1 MEGCRDHNCPITRA
15 TGVDPNLPG
24 NEDWVQKVIANL
36 VRIFEGEKLTDDES
50 SSEEESEN

>member
-1 MEGCRDHNCPITRA
+1 MEGCRDYNCPITRA

-24 NEDWVQKVIANL
+24 NEDWVQKVVANL

>member
-24 NEDWVQKVIANL
+24 NEDWVQKVIAIKNGRCPQKL
-36 VRIFEGEKLTDDES
+36 VAVNDTATDPD
-50 SSEEESEN
+50 